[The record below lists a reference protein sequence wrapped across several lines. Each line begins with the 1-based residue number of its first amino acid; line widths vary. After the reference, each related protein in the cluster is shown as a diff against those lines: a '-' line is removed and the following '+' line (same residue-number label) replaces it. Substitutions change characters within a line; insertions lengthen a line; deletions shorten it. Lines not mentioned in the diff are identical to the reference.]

1 MTSSPELLAIGLT
14 LAVFAGFILIYRLGY
29 LSGESSK
36 IAGILEELLQDQDAE
51 ETSVDKQRDAQ
62 K

>member
-14 LAVFAGFILIYRLGY
+14 LAVIASFILIYRLGY